1 MAIVVDY
8 LMHAW
13 NAFFN
18 KDPTNKK
25 DYGSSFSRRPDR
37 TRILLGNERS
47 SMTSAF
53 NRIAMDCA
61 QIEIRHV
68 LVDDQNRYTADCED
82 ELNNCLTLESNLDQ
96 TARAFRQDIVMSM
109 LDEGCVAIVPTD
121 TEEDITKNE
130 GISVKILEIRT
141 GKITEW
147 FPENVKVNVYNEKT
161 GERQDVI
168 LPKKS
173 VAIIENPLYS
183 VVNEYNST
191 AKRLIR
197 KLALLDAI
205 DEQMGSGKLDIII
218 QLPYSIRGEVQK
230 RRADERRKDI
240 EDQLTNAKYGIAYI
254 DAAEKITQLNRP
266 LENNLL
272 SQVEFLTNMLFG
284 QLGITSTILDG
295 TADENTMQNYYSRTI
310 EPIMSAICDEMKR
323 KFLSKTSRTRKHS
336 IMFFRDPFQLM
347 PVSKVADIGD
357 KMIRNTIMTPN
368 EFRQKLGLKPS
379 DDANADKLMNPNIS
393 QPAEAMA
400 EEGYQE
406 EEFPEEGQEEY
417 PEEGTQEE
425 YPEEEYPE
433 EGQ

>member
-1 MAIVVDY
+1 MAVADIIK
-8 LMHAW
+8 HAW
-13 NAFFN
+13 NAFMN
-18 KDPTNKK
+18 KDPTRKR
-25 DYGSSFSRRPDR
+25 DYGTSSSRRPDR

-68 LVDDQNRYTADCED
+68 MVDDEKRYSGDCDD
-82 ELNNCLTLESNLDQ
+82 ELNNCLTLEANLDQ
-96 TARAFRQDIVMSM
+96 TARAFRQDIVLSM

-121 TEEDITKNE
+121 TEEDITTSE
-130 GISVKILEIRT
+130 GVSIKILKIRT

-147 FPENVKVNVYNEKT
+147 FPENVRVKVYNEKT
-161 GERQDVI
+161 GEKQEVI

-173 VAIIENPLYS
+173 VCIIENPLYS

-197 KLALLDAI
+197 KLALLDAV
-205 DEQMGSGKLDIII
+205 DEQIGSGKLDVII

-240 EDQLTNAKYGIAYI
+240 EDQLVGSKYGIAYI

-272 SQVEFLTNMLFG
+272 SQVELLTNMLLG
-284 QLGITSTILDG
+284 QLGITQSILDG

-379 DDANADKLMNPNIS
+379 DDENADKLMNPNIS
-393 QPAEAMA
+393 QPAEEMMG
-400 EEGYQE
+400 EGME
-406 EEFPEEGQEEY
+406 EEY
-417 PEEGTQEE
+417 PEEEYPAEE

-433 EGQ
+433 EEYPVEGQ